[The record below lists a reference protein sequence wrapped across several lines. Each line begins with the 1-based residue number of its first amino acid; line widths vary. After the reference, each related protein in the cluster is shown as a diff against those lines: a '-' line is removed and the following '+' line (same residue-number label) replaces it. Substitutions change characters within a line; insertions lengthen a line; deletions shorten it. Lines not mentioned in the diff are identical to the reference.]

1 MGRLGGDV
9 LLLGERGGPGGS
21 GTVPFLAAEAL
32 GWPCVTSVTALEP
45 VSSERLR
52 VVFTA
57 DDGPLRAVAKPP
69 CVLAVGN
76 AVVSM
81 LRVPT
86 LTDRLA
92 ARGRPV
98 AEYTRADLETDLVDV
113 RGDAVLTRLEPVDRR
128 RAGVVVPGAT
138 PADKARALYE
148 QLLRAH
154 LEKL

>member
-1 MGRLGGDV
+1 
-9 LLLGERGGPGGS
+9 
-21 GTVPFLAAEAL
+21 
-32 GWPCVTSVTALEP
+32 

-148 QLLRAH
+148 QHLRAR
-154 LEKL
+154 LEEL